1 MSYLELWQKEKKTEL
16 KRQPWWGKLEGVQQ
30 ERMAKIKGKM
40 VVLEGK
46 KEGWNDLKRVMI
58 QQN

>member
-1 MSYLELWQKEKKTEL
+1 
-16 KRQPWWGKLEGVQQ
+16 
-30 ERMAKIKGKM
+30 MAKIKGKM